1 MFSTVEVN
9 ATFYRRFKDQT
20 YLNWRERAP
29 SHFRYVLKAPKW
41 ITHRKYLL
49 GVEKDIEDFSRS
61 AALLEDRL
69 GLILL
74 QIAPNTPYDP
84 ERLKKVFRAFRNP
97 KKVAI
102 EFRHKHWFTNEI
114 RDLLCSFGIVF
125 CTADSPK
132 TKLSEWVTSN
142 AAYIRLHGRQ
152 RWYSYNYT
160 DQELDEIANL
170 ATRMAAQGAER
181 IYIFFNNDFEGYAP
195 QNAQSLQKILR

>member
-1 MFSTVEVN
+1 M
-9 ATFYRRFKDQT
+9 
-20 YLNWRERAP
+20 
-29 SHFRYVLKAPKW
+29 
-41 ITHRKYLL
+41 
-49 GVEKDIEDFSRS
+49 
-61 AALLEDRL
+61 LEDRL

-84 ERLKKVFRAFRNP
+84 ERLKKAFLAFRNP

-102 EFRHKHWFTNEI
+102 EFRHKGWFTNEI

-132 TKLSEWVTSN
+132 TKLSEWVTSD

-160 DQELDEIANL
+160 YQELDEIANL

-181 IYIFFNNDFEGYAP
+181 VYIFFNNDFEGFAP
-195 QNAQSLQKILR
+195 QNAQSLQKMLR